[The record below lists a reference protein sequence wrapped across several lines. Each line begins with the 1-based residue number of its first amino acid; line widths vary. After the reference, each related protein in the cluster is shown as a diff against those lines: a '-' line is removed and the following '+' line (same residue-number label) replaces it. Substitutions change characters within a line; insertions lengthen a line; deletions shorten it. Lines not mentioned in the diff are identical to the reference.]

1 MPRRVRDFI
10 EISEH
15 TSLDRLIHFLQ
26 TVRDSLPEACEPEL
40 KIRGDEVFGRRL
52 TISYMRELT
61 PEEAACEA
69 RYTAED
75 VPEPDAGLDQLRGQ
89 LDSVPY
95 RGSTG

>member
-26 TVRDSLPEACEPEL
+26 TVRDSLPEECEPEL
-40 KIRGDEVFGRRL
+40 RIRGDEIFGRRL

-61 PEEAACEA
+61 EQEAEVEA
-69 RYTAED
+69 RYTATD
-75 VPEPDAGLDQLRGQ
+75 VPDQDPGLEELRER
-89 LDSVPY
+89 LNNVPY
-95 RGSTG
+95 RGSRR